1 MFAEKKSFTFEY
13 YYNKTQKYYEVINIA
28 SMEKDMVDIFCVD
41 VTDLRKTKSMLES
54 VNYKLAMALDVAN
67 ITPWRWDL
75 EKHTV
80 LCDVNRP
87 IELKH
92 CVDNEDALA
101 IPEEQYFSRIHKDDR
116 KRVEAAYAALIAGKV
131 DKIREEY
138 RVLDKNEHHYA
149 YEWVEAQ
156 ATVDQRDENGK
167 PLSLVGSSVVITARK
182 QMELDLREAKEHA
195 GRIQPVEVGLSCQ
208 HES

>member
-1 MFAEKKSFTFEY
+1 M
-13 YYNKTQKYYEVINIA
+13 
-28 SMEKDMVDIFCVD
+28 
-41 VTDLRKTKSMLES
+41 
-54 VNYKLAMALDVAN
+54 
-67 ITPWRWDL
+67 
-75 EKHTV
+75 
-80 LCDVNRP
+80 CDVNRP

-195 GRIQPVEVGLSCQ
+195 EESNRLKSAFLANMSHEIRTPLNAIVGFSNILAST
-208 HES
+208 ETEEEKREYINIIEIFPK